1 MIRIEISGQKNHTY
15 RNELDV
21 YREVN
26 LMLTLISVLLREK
39 LVFIDHF
46 NIKPLDDDAYFKSLI
61 KRNNL
66 RMIL

>member
-26 LMLTLISVLLREK
+26 LMSTLISVLLREK